1 MQIPNINRVL
11 LIRIM
16 LVGFILALALGLHL
30 NRRQEGIEQG
40 GRLPYPVWQQFS
52 QSQLLL
58 HDFTMR
64 ASLFADLVRSRRH
77 LPLPDPISPEALR
90 DRALAGYETI
100 VLAPDTKVSN
110 PYAEY
115 RLGIFYG
122 LDGYAEQAEQSLLRA
137 VRADPENEP
146 AYTAL
151 LRVFA
156 SEPLTS
162 GEKADHLGGVL
173 PELDRL
179 PRWVQDVVMP
189 RYYKLVASSRETGA
203 DRAGHTAT
211 RSRAAAGP
219 QRSRRYD
226 PSHRVGRA
234 HPYGDAA
241 AAALKEAEGRQW
253 RFGLG
258 MLAVL
263 AVLAALFAGG
273 AWVVLRWLYSGIVS
287 EPLPPER
294 RPTKAPTL
302 VPWGI
307 IDACELLAL
316 AFSLLVLLGSSAAY
330 FRARFAW
337 SIAGPDQMAGLVAVQ
352 YLLLITICFLVMLRR
367 VRTSAGR
374 ELSVLGWRCPRGL
387 RAAVLWGVGGY
398 GVYLVSI
405 VGVTQLPNVLQGFA
419 LTPAQVGIHLLGD
432 TTTLSTVI
440 YLVLLGL
447 IAPIAE
453 ELLFRGFVYA
463 ALRNHLSA
471 LPAILLSSV
480 AFALMHV
487 NTPGNWQI
495 LVFGVVLGVLYER
508 TRSVIPCVICHALN
522 NLLVFAAV
530 LLIHY

>member
-16 LVGFILALALGLHL
+16 VIGFILALALGLHL

-77 LPLPDPISPEALR
+77 LPLPAPISPEALR

-100 VLAPDTKVSN
+100 VLAPDTKVPN

-122 LDGYAEQAEQSLLRA
+122 LAGYAEEAEQALLRA

-156 SEPLTS
+156 SDTLTS
-162 GEKADHLGGVL
+162 GEEADHLGGVL

-179 PRWVQDVVMP
+179 PRWLQDVVMP
-189 RYYKLVASSRETGA
+189 RYYKRVASSRETAA
-203 DRAGHTAT
+203 DRAGHTAI
-211 RSRAAAGP
+211 RPRAAGP
-219 QRSRRYD
+219 QRSRRYA
-226 PSHRVGRA
+226 PSHRIGRA

-241 AAALKEAEGRQW
+241 AAALKEAESRQW

-287 EPLPPER
+287 KPLPPER

-316 AFSLLVLLGSSAAY
+316 AFALLVVLGIAVTYLRVQLGASP
-330 FRARFAW
+330 
-337 SIAGPDQMAGLVAVQ
+337 AGPNQTAGLVAVQ

-405 VGVTQLPNVLQGFA
+405 VGVTQLPQALQGFA

-495 LVFGVVLGVLYER
+495 LVFGVVLAVLYER

>member
-1 MQIPNINRVL
+1 MQIPNINRML

-16 LVGFILALALGLHL
+16 VLGFILALTLGLHL

-77 LPLPDPISPEALR
+77 VPLPAPVSPESLR

-100 VLAPDTKVSN
+100 VLAPGANVPN

-156 SEPLTS
+156 SDTLTS

-179 PRWVQDVVMP
+179 PRWLQDVVMP

-203 DRAGHTAT
+203 DRAGHKAI
-211 RSRAAAGP
+211 RSRAAGP
-219 QRSRRYD
+219 QRSRRYA
-226 PSHRVGRA
+226 PSNRVGRA

-241 AAALKEAEGRQW
+241 AAALKEAESRQW

-258 MLAVL
+258 MVALL
-263 AVLAALFAGG
+263 AVLAALFVGG
-273 AWVVLRWLYSGIVS
+273 AWVALRWLYSGIVS
-287 EPLPPER
+287 EPPPPER

-307 IDACELLAL
+307 IDAGELLAL
-316 AFSLLVLLGSSAAY
+316 AFSLLVLLGIVVAHL
-330 FRARFAW
+330 RARFAW
-337 SIAGPDQMAGLVAVQ
+337 SLAGPDQMAGLVAIQ
-352 YLLLITICFLVMLRR
+352 YLLLITVCFLVMLRR

-387 RAAVLWGVGGY
+387 RTAVLWGVGGY
-398 GVYLVSI
+398 GVYLLAI
-405 VGVTQLPNVLQGFA
+405 LGVTRLPHLLLGSA

-471 LPAILLSSV
+471 VPAILLSSV
-480 AFALMHV
+480 AFGLMHV

>member
-16 LVGFILALALGLHL
+16 AIGLLLALSLGLHL

-40 GRLPYPVWQQFS
+40 RRLPYPVWQQFS

-77 LPLPDPISPEALR
+77 LPLPAPISPEALR

-100 VLAPDTKVSN
+100 VLAPDAHVAN

-122 LDGYAEQAEQSLLRA
+122 LDGYAEQAEEALLRA

-156 SEPLTS
+156 SQTVTGG
-162 GEKADHLGGVL
+162 GEADQLAGVL

-179 PRWVQDVVMP
+179 PRWLQDVVTP
-189 RYYKLVASSRETGA
+189 AYYKRVASRREAGVG
-203 DRAGHTAT
+203 RAGGATA
-211 RSRAAAGP
+211 RARAAGP
-219 QRSRRYD
+219 QRSRRYA
-226 PSHRVGRA
+226 PSHRVGA

-241 AAALKEAEGRQW
+241 AAALRDAESRQW

-258 MLAVL
+258 MLGVL
-263 AVLAALFAGG
+263 AVLGALFAGG
-273 AWVVLRWLYSGIVS
+273 AWVVLRWLYGSIVS
-287 EPLPPER
+287 EPLSPER
-294 RPTKAPTL
+294 RPARATVL

-316 AFSLLVLLGSSAAY
+316 AFGLLVLLGIGAAH

-337 SIAGPDQMAGLVAVQ
+337 SLAGPDQMAGLIAIQ

-367 VRTSAGR
+367 VHTSAGR
-374 ELSVLGWRCPRGL
+374 ELSVLGWRCPRGV
-387 RAAVLWGVGGY
+387 RTAVLWGVGGY
-398 GVYLVSI
+398 GVYLVSV
-405 VGVTQLPNVLQGFA
+405 VGVTQLPSLLPGLA

-463 ALRNHLSA
+463 ALRNHLST

-508 TRSVIPCVICHALN
+508 TRSVIPCVVCHALN